1 MRGPFLRGA
10 VMRKA
15 KKQEVLDLIQTL
27 HKAHKVIEQYAA
39 QKEISVTQELLGQC
53 QECAISI
60 GTVIEQTEGLG
71 FVTVSLLEAYC
82 ETVYACAEALNAGDV
97 NAGQMYERL
106 EQQLLQIEE
115 SVKCD
120 IKVRTEIVFF
130 PYKASMWDS
139 LESVYLAAKDDPD
152 CDAYCVPIPYFDRNP
167 DGSFGEMHYEG
178 DQYPADIEV
187 TDWRSYDFEE
197 RRPDAVFIHNPYD
210 GANLVTSV
218 HPRYYSDNLKKYTG
232 CLVYVPYYATTG
244 GMAEAQAFC
253 SAYANADYIVIQSKE
268 MRDYFDDRIPD
279 SKFLALGSPKFD
291 SVIHKCQNPPAPP
304 AEWAEKMKDRKVY
317 FYNTSL
323 GGMLA
328 DTGAFLKK
336 MRYVFD
342 TFKGREDVCLLWRP
356 HPLMESTFDSMRKE
370 YRPSYDALK
379 KEFVEENIG
388 ILDET
393 SDIET
398 TIALSDVYIG
408 DSGTSV
414 TSLFGVVGK
423 PLFILN
429 NQINSLPEKDDW
441 RGERILPLPVW
452 DEYGNDRYY
461 VTQNNQLWYSE
472 NNDYHYKFYMDLGTG
487 RSGGAYYLRAIEIKD
502 RVYVVPQTAQNLLVI
517 KDKQIRKIDLEKKI
531 GQVGAFRGCYYNEK
545 CLFLY
550 PFKYPCLVR
559 FDLETEEILY
569 IDRIGQFNVRNLGGE
584 WRIGGAALYNNEL
597 IFASPEDNQFVF
609 VDIDTMETRMLK
621 CDTDVIHG
629 VSAITVDE
637 DCLWLLPVKGMAVV
651 CWNLK
656 TGDIKKY
663 TDIPK
668 EFRSIKWPYELECD
682 ELPFGAVATA
692 KEDNHESIVI
702 SPFWGN
708 MYLSLDRKTGRME
721 EWKSPVGTHIRGK
734 NGYYLTDTMGGF
746 VIARPQLGK
755 PDCRIWYAPER
766 KLYDININTKECQE
780 VEIEFDDDDLVAH
793 EPGFMEESDV
803 MQYCLKENA
812 FNSLKDL
819 LDSHVTGQQFD
830 RERQIRAFSKINA
843 DTEGTCGRN
852 VYRFAKEKVEE
863 KI

>member
-1 MRGPFLRGA
+1 MRREQKQQVEKLLKQMETAHDRIWDYMKGNNIPLA
-10 VMRKA
+10 V
-15 KKQEVLDLIQTL
+15 Q
-27 HKAHKVIEQYAA
+27 
-39 QKEISVTQELLGQC
+39 LLEDC
-53 QECAISI
+53 QNGAISL
-60 GTVIEQTEGLG
+60 GTFIESIEGEG
-71 FVTVSLLEAYC
+71 QRAVSLLEEYC
-82 ETVYACAEALNAGDV
+82 ELIYQIHENITSEAAADIDK
-97 NAGQMYERL
+97 YDK
-106 EQQLLQIEE
+106 LLKQKFTQISDSIEH
-115 SVKCD
+115 D
-120 IKVRTEIVFF
+120 IRIKIEAVFL

-139 LESVYLAAKDDPD
+139 LESVWQAANEDPD
-152 CDAYCVPIPYFDRNP
+152 CDVYVIPIPYYDRNP
-167 DGSFGEMHYEG
+167 DGSVREMHYEA
-178 DQYPADIEV
+178 DQFPSEV
-187 TDWRSYDFEE
+187 PITNYYEYDFEE
-197 RRPDAVFIHNPYD
+197 HRPEMVFIHNPYD
-210 GANLVTSV
+210 AENLVTSV
-218 HPRYYSDNLKKYTG
+218 HPFFYSDNIKKYTD
-232 CLVYVPYYATTG
+232 CLIYIPYYATTG
-244 GMAEAQAFC
+244 GMAESQALC
-253 SAYANADYIVIQSKE
+253 PAYINADYIVIQSKE
-268 MRDYFDDRIPD
+268 IRSYFDARIPD

-304 AEWAEKMKDRKVY
+304 AEWAEKMKDRRVY

-323 GGMLA
+323 GGMLT

-342 TFKGREDVCLLWRP
+342 TFRGREDACLLWRP

-379 KEFVEENIG
+379 EEFVEENIG

-429 NQINSLPEKDDW
+429 NQINTLPEDDDW
-441 RGERILPLPVW
+441 RGERILPIF
-452 DEYGNDRYY
+452 DEYGNDRYQ
-461 VTQNNQLWYSE
+461 VTQNNQLWFSE
-472 NNDYHYKFYMDLGTG
+472 DNDYHYKFYMDLETG
-487 RSGGAYYLRAIEIKD
+487 RSGGAYYLRVIEIRD

-531 GQVGAFRGCYYNEK
+531 EQMGAFRGCYYNEK
-545 CLFLY
+545 YLFLY

-569 IDRIGQFNVRNLGGE
+569 MDGIGQFNVRNLGGE
-584 WRIGGAALYNNEL
+584 WRSGGVVLYNNEL

-609 VDIDTMETRMLK
+609 VNIDTMETRMLK

-629 VSAITVDE
+629 VYAITVEGDY
-637 DCLWLLPVKGMAVV
+637 LWLLPVKGMAVV
-651 CWNLK
+651 CWNPK
-656 TGDIKKY
+656 TGDIREY

-668 EFRSIKWPYELECD
+668 GFRSIRWPYEFECD
-682 ELPFGAVATA
+682 ELPFGAVAIA

-702 SPFWGN
+702 SPLWGN

-721 EWKSPVGTHIRGK
+721 EWKSPVGTQMRGK
-734 NGYYLTDTMGGF
+734 NGYYLTRGMGGF
-746 VIARPQLGK
+746 VITQPQLGK

-766 KLYDININTKECQE
+766 KLYDINIDTKEYQE
-780 VEIEFDDDDLVAH
+780 VEIEFNYDDLTTH
-793 EPGFMEESDV
+793 EPGFMEASDV
-803 MQYCLKENA
+803 MQYCLNENA
-812 FNSLKDL
+812 FNSLKDF
-819 LDSHVTGQQFD
+819 LDDNITGQQFD
-830 RERQIRAFSKINA
+830 RERQIRAFSKVNA

-852 VYRFAKEKVEE
+852 VYRFAKGKFEG